1 MFLPAGAQV
10 TRPVVM
16 GRTGCIVAGHH
27 LAAQAGFEMLLSGGN
42 AIDAAIC
49 AAAALAVLKPD
60 ACGLGSDLFLLY
72 GDGKTG
78 ETYALNASG
87 PAPQTA
93 TPQAYKDGMPESG
106 LLTSAVPGAVH
117 GWENA
122 LARFGTRSLADA
134 LAPAIELAGAGMPLS
149 HLFAAT
155 IARYGR
161 IMNQFPATA
170 AIFRPGGVSPQPG
183 QLLVQADACRTLQ
196 AIAAGGAAAFYEGDF
211 ARALDA
217 YSRAEGALL
226 RASDLA
232 AYRSEWREP
241 LRMAFRDVEL
251 IAQPP
256 VSVGLVV
263 LECLKILESS
273 AIGTYQDAGA
283 DFIHTHVEA
292 MKIATADMRGHI
304 ADPAFSSQA
313 PIATLLDP
321 AYAAHRGREI
331 DPARA
336 QSFAAGNLGAKV
348 PSDTSYIAVIDG
360 DGNAVSMLQSV
371 FSVFGSG
378 AVVPG
383 TGVLMN
389 NRMTGFSLDPSSLNV
404 VAPGKRTLH
413 TLNPHMIRK
422 NGRVTTA
429 LGTPGGPS
437 QTYSHT
443 LLIMRLIE
451 RGLDPQHAV
460 EAARWFVAP
469 DGELHVETSIAADVR
484 AELKRR
490 GHVLAED
497 PPLSTA
503 MGGAGIAR
511 INEFGVREA
520 AADPRRESY
529 ALAY

>member
-1 MFLPAGAQV
+1 MFLPVGAQV
-10 TRPVVM
+10 TRPIVM
-16 GRTGCIVAGHH
+16 GRTGSVVAGHH
-27 LAAQAGFEMLLSGGN
+27 LAAQAGLDMLRSGGN
-42 AIDAAIC
+42 AIDAAIS

-72 GDGKTG
+72 ADGKTG
-78 ETYALNASG
+78 DTYALNASG
-87 PAPQTA
+87 PAPQSA
-93 TPQAYKDGMPESG
+93 TPEAYKNGMPETG
-106 LLTSAVPGAVH
+106 LMTSAVPGAVH

-122 LARFGTRSLADA
+122 LARFGRRTLPEA
-134 LAPAIELAGAGMPLS
+134 LAPAIVLAGNGMPVS
-149 HLFAAT
+149 QLFAAT

-161 IMNQFPATA
+161 IMNNFPATA
-170 AIFRPGGVSPQPG
+170 AIFQPGGAAPRAG
-183 QLLVQADACRTLQ
+183 QVLVQPDARRMLQ
-196 AIAAGGAAAFYEGDF
+196 AIADGGAAAFYEGEF
-211 ARALDA
+211 ALALEA

-263 LECLKILESS
+263 LEALKILESS
-273 AIGTYQDAGA
+273 AIATYPDASA

-313 PIATLLDP
+313 PIAALLD
-321 AYAAHRGREI
+321 AGYAARRGREI
-331 DPARA
+331 DSQRA
-336 QSFAAGNLGAKV
+336 HEYAAGDLGAKV

-360 DGNAVSMLQSV
+360 DGNTVSMLQSV

-389 NRMTGFSLDPSSLNV
+389 NRMTGFSLDPASLNV

-437 QTYSHT
+437 QTYSHS

-451 RGLDPQHAV
+451 RGLSVQQAV
-460 EAARWFVAP
+460 EAPRWFVAP
-469 DGELHVETSIAADVR
+469 DGVLHIETSVPAEVR
-484 AELKRR
+484 AELSRR
-490 GHVLAED
+490 GHVVADD

-520 AADPRRESY
+520 GADPRRESY
-529 ALAY
+529 ALAF